1 MLNKIREFIGLR
13 EWDYVKRNI
22 FFKKLEVMSFYDNT
36 IKDN

>member
-1 MLNKIREFIGLR
+1 MLNKTREFIGLR

-22 FFKKLEVMSFYDNT
+22 FFKKPEAMSSRDNT